1 MPEPAFHARR
11 IPFLHSPPDFSPTT
25 RTERSLG
32 GKNPKLGRD
41 FPVPHSAMYREQD
54 CVLPIGHPG
63 YRPVAARAGKAI
75 KATGKPPSK
84 QPLSRYSPGFSV
96 AKQRV
101 SGLAVHKVQ
110 PWGLVGQRNCV
121 HPFPVSR
128 FPCKFRDSATPARVS
143 DWFRA
148 EDPDFILPGIASK
161 LSLSGKPASG
171 KGSTC
176 SPSPCSPQACCKAM
190 NSFRNCLCLSSWFCF
205 SFVLASVIYDS
216 A

>member
-32 GKNPKLGRD
+32 RKNPELGRD

-63 YRPVAARAGKAI
+63 YRPVAARAGKAR

-101 SGLAVHKVQ
+101 SSLAVHKVQ

-121 HPFPVSR
+121 HPFPVALASSAIR
-128 FPCKFRDSATPARVS
+128 PPLPAFPIGFEQKTRISSCQVSPANSPYRGNRHRAKVPLAALLPARP
-143 DWFRA
+143 RLA
-148 EDPDFILPGIASK
+148 A
-161 LSLSGKPASG
+161 KP
-171 KGSTC
+171 
-176 SPSPCSPQACCKAM
+176 
-190 NSFRNCLCLSSWFCF
+190 
-205 SFVLASVIYDS
+205 
-216 A
+216 